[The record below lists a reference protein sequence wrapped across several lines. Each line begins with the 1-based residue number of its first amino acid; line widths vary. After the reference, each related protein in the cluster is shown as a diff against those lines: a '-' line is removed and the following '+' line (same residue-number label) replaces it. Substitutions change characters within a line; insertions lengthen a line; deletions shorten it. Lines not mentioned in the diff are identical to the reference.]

1 MIGPTPPAPLAA
13 PPTVEP
19 LEPRRLELDGA
30 VAVAVRV
37 PAPDA
42 IPPLDAWPI
51 DPAERDH
58 AAGFGRRRQ
67 NTWIA
72 GRLALRTACRAL
84 GVEPGPILPDDRRAP
99 RLPATVSASLTHT
112 DRWALAWAAPADGRT
127 RGIDLEDPT
136 RGGLHLQ
143 KMLLTEAEAA
153 DLATR
158 PAARQQSELIR
169 RFALKEAVY
178 KAIDPRY
185 RRYVDFKEV
194 ALWPDPPGAEA
205 GTARIDWILAEGEAP
220 PAEMILRWRLWGDA
234 GWLCTAEARWGG

>member
-1 MIGPTPPAPLAA
+1 MTAPTRLADPPSAA
-13 PPTVEP
+13 PALTIH
-19 LEPRRLELDGA
+19 RFALDGGQA
-30 VAVAVRV
+30 VAVPV

-42 IPPLDAWPI
+42 IPPIEAWPI
-51 DPAERDH
+51 DPVERRH
-58 AAGFGRRRQ
+58 AAKFGARRQ

-72 GRLALRTACRAL
+72 GRLALREACRAV

-143 KMLLTEAEAA
+143 DMLLTAPEAA
-153 DLATR
+153 ALAAR
-158 PAARQQSELIR
+158 PAERQKSELIR